1 MKIKILSKMNV
12 TPSHKTA
19 FKQFKNRFHCFVA
32 KKRSVRSGGVMI
44 TMIMILIMRGGIGG
58 RGARRYNDNDN
69 DSMTTKIIMIT

>member
-1 MKIKILSKMNV
+1 MNV

-19 FKQFKNRFHCFVA
+19 FKQFKNCFHCFVA

-58 RGARRYNDNDN
+58 NGSRRYNDNDN
-69 DSMTTKIIMIT
+69 VSMTTKIIMKHE